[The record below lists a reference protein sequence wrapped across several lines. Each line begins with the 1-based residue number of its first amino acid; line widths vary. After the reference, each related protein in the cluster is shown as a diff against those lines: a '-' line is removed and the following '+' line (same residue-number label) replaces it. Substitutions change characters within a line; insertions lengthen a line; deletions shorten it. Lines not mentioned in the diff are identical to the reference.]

1 MPYKNVISYK
11 YIGCLGRRFVANTAG
26 NVSYAS
32 VSVLIFNYMEQGIFL
47 ALCVY
52 VCVGK
57 EGGGGG
63 GGVIVPFFYLL
74 VGYTPYGSWT
84 HNLPI
89 HLTLTWWGTAIR
101 VGACW
106 CGSTG
111 LFIYISQSA

>member
-52 VCVGK
+52 ACVGK
-57 EGGGGG
+57 EGGGGWCYST
-63 GGVIVPFFYLL
+63 IVFFIGRLHTL
-74 VGYTPYGSWT
+74 WILNPQLTHPPYS
-84 HNLPI
+84 
-89 HLTLTWWGTAIR
+89 
-101 VGACW
+101 
-106 CGSTG
+106 
-111 LFIYISQSA
+111 